1 MSNEINAEINAE
13 INTEIN
19 MISLLEGTL
28 EHISEQA
35 KENLHIVNTKPDT
48 KLDTNI
54 VNKNTNKKI
63 VIDFTK
69 KHFTKQEKELI
80 RKEVFIVTEK
90 YPNYIP
96 IVVTP
101 KSDEIKLLRHKFL
114 VGGDITVGQF
124 VSIIRKKIK
133 NFKSSESIFLLIN
146 NTLVPSTKLLS
157 SVYHEPSD
165 PETNM
170 LYIVLCKENTF
181 G

>member
-1 MSNEINAEINAE
+1 MSNKNK
-13 INTEIN
+13 NTEIN
-19 MISLLEGTL
+19 MISLLDSTL
-28 EHISEQA
+28 PNSDSDIESLNNQ
-35 KENLHIVNTKPDT
+35 NTNSNTNSNTSQNTNTNQNDNTK
-48 KLDTNI
+48 
-54 VNKNTNKKI
+54 KI
-63 VIDFTK
+63 IIDFTK

-80 RKEVFIVTEK
+80 RKEVFVVTQK

-114 VGGDITVGQF
+114 VGGDITIGQF

-157 SVYHEPSD
+157 SVYQEQSD

-170 LYIVLCKENTF
+170 LHIILCKENTF